1 LGLVEVRLELRLF
14 SICFLSKSHY
24 EVITFPLSQRENGWK
39 TLGDDSAMG
48 LDLIEAVKPG
58 DCVILVTGDGDFISL
73 G

>member
-1 LGLVEVRLELRLF
+1 LIYLGF
-14 SICFLSKSHY
+14 SDFGLGRSK
-24 EVITFPLSQRENGWK
+24 ITFPLSQRENGWK

>member
-1 LGLVEVRLELRLF
+1 
-14 SICFLSKSHY
+14 
-24 EVITFPLSQRENGWK
+24 
-39 TLGDDSAMG
+39 MG